1 MTFYKKTDKFGF
13 RKSKV
18 CRSLCGA
25 LLGTVAVVSLATA
38 STEIHADEAT
48 TSPTTVT
55 KVPQPV
61 QADTTALNTS
71 KTHSTQA
78 ITTPVEAKENK
89 VVKSETVQSE
99 SQVMP
104 RDKVVE
110 RPETVKPSV
119 NSDVSQPITNTPPT
133 INEKT
138 VETPNLAQG
147 TKKVAPKV
155 TVTPEVVNQPKQLPK
170 YEQENSEKG
179 NKSTEATKAVTVTKP
194 QGAVAEKATPAVPKP
209 QKVRVIVE
217 FNKESILDYAT
228 EQKKTVA
235 QLNQADVEKK
245 LQSIKQEQD
254 KVLKNI
260 EKSVHF
266 DSSKVK
272 RYDAIIN
279 GVALDIQAQEIEK
292 LKTIADVRRVYVSQE
307 YVQTKPLLSSSGQLI
322 GLPEVWNKSQ
332 YKGEGTVVAVIDSGV
347 DFKHQALKIKEP
359 NRAKYNKTSI
369 EKLIHEK
376 NLKGKF
382 YSEKVPYGYNYYDY
396 NDNLKD
402 SYGVMHGMHV
412 TGIVGANDDNQ
423 KLYGVAPNAQI
434 LAMKVFSDDQQNPTT
449 FTDVWLKALDD
460 AILLKADVVNM
471 SLGTPAGFV
480 HEGKDY
486 PELEVIA
493 RARKAG
499 IVIAVAAGN
508 EGNITDGNTYGVKPL
523 AENYD
528 TALIANPALDDNTLA
543 VASMENLK
551 KHAHVLT
558 YQSGKT
564 KVTEV
569 INLHVAPN
577 ASKTII
583 GLAVDLGAG
592 APSELSKHF
601 DLSGKIAMFEIPEDN
616 KSNGFL
622 EKVQA
627 ITKLKPEAILLYNNA
642 KVKDDLGSQLLVESE
657 AAKFN
662 IARITRSTYN
672 NIKNKSNKIITIL
685 TERQAIDNSLAGQL
699 SSYSSWGPTPD
710 LRLKPEITAP
720 GGHIFSTVEDNQ
732 YADKSGTS
740 MAAPQVAGAAAVLK
754 QYITDKKIPVD
765 NAADFI
771 KLLLMNTAQPIINK
785 QSKDGKTPYFVRQ
798 QGSGAMNLAKALVTT
813 VVATVTGTN
822 DNNADGKLELRELK
836 EKKFKARILLRN
848 FGKTNKTYIISSE
861 AIADPVDEKGFRTQ
875 NSEHLVSKKADTV
888 TRKVTV
894 EAGKTLA
901 VDLDVDYSD
910 AEALTR
916 NNFLEG
922 YLNLKD
928 TEGVADLHLPFL
940 GFYGSWTEQK
950 AIDAF
955 EGISEIGNG
964 DKKRRV
970 QFYVNKE
977 TNKTSST
984 FTTNGMLSLPIYNNT
999 VFFSPNSPFYDKAG
1013 VRIAALRN
1021 MEYVQYSIIDPDTNK
1036 EVRVLGRSHDVRKLY
1051 RLDYRNSFAMM
1062 PDSIWD
1068 GKIKDQIAKG
1078 DKQYIYQIKVQLN
1091 NKGVGGDGVQIYQY
1105 YIKMDNN
1112 KPYLSPKDKTTVEK
1126 LEDRW
1131 KKITFKVQD
1140 TGIGLK
1146 DVYLQ
1151 SVKYVGGGNNNLDLI
1166 TPPGFKKEDK
1176 KVEKPKLDRPPG
1188 IDLPAPTSMRSFDYS
1203 TPPGTKPS
1211 KPKDSLSTPPG
1222 FPDLNTPPDEA
1233 PKDSKKDAIE
1243 DKSGAIKYAKSL
1255 QLSFVDDPIL
1265 ASKVNGK
1272 ILQVESDG
1280 KLVIPRN
1287 ALSANQFDDTSL
1299 KIYRNNNRNKEITI
1313 TTDYFADTKYVN
1325 ITAVDYLSNTTFE
1338 QLATGETVDYH
1349 AIVFSSFAA
1358 IKDKGGKIY
1367 VNDKLQE
1374 TSRIALKDKSV
1385 KIGIELPNDVRHI
1398 DSLSVRRLNEVK
1410 TVDNILK
1417 NDEQDINLSKTY
1429 QLKYN
1434 PTNRRLEFTINNI
1447 NSSSE
1452 IMTTFK
1458 DGKMPELVEQKDVS
1472 LDINDM
1478 DMSKFKTI
1486 RLGRKDS
1493 EFKGQLIAK
1502 TGTVELDMF
1511 FKQSQDP
1518 ASIIKKIYLI

>member
-1 MTFYKKTDKFGF
+1 M
-13 RKSKV
+13 
-18 CRSLCGA
+18 
-25 LLGTVAVVSLATA
+25 
-38 STEIHADEAT
+38 
-48 TSPTTVT
+48 
-55 KVPQPV
+55 
-61 QADTTALNTS
+61 
-71 KTHSTQA
+71 
-78 ITTPVEAKENK
+78 
-89 VVKSETVQSE
+89 
-99 SQVMP
+99 
-104 RDKVVE
+104 
-110 RPETVKPSV
+110 
-119 NSDVSQPITNTPPT
+119 
-133 INEKT
+133 
-138 VETPNLAQG
+138 
-147 TKKVAPKV
+147 
-155 TVTPEVVNQPKQLPK
+155 
-170 YEQENSEKG
+170 
-179 NKSTEATKAVTVTKP
+179 TKP

-217 FNKESILDYAT
+217 FNEESILDYAT

-322 GLPEVWNKSQ
+322 GLPEVWNNSQ

-493 RARKAG
+493 RACKAG

-551 KHAHVLT
+551 KHAHVLKFKDKK
-558 YQSGKT
+558 SGT
-564 KVTEV
+564 EVTEV

-583 GLAVDLGAG
+583 GLAVDLGAE

-601 DLSGKIAMFEIPEDN
+601 DLSGKIAMLEIPEDN

-627 ITKLKPEAILLYNNA
+627 ITKLNPAAILLYNNA

-672 NIKNKSNKIITIL
+672 NIKNNSNKIITIL

-861 AIADPVDEKGFRTQ
+861 VIADPVDEKGFRTQ
-875 NSEHLVSKKADTV
+875 NSEHLVSKKADAV

-894 EAGKTLA
+894 EAGKTLV

-1068 GKIKDQIAKG
+1068 GKIKD
-1078 DKQYIYQIKVQLN
+1078 
-1091 NKGVGGDGVQIYQY
+1091 
-1105 YIKMDNN
+1105 
-1112 KPYLSPKDKTTVEK
+1112 
-1126 LEDRW
+1126 
-1131 KKITFKVQD
+1131 
-1140 TGIGLK
+1140 
-1146 DVYLQ
+1146 
-1151 SVKYVGGGNNNLDLI
+1151 
-1166 TPPGFKKEDK
+1166 
-1176 KVEKPKLDRPPG
+1176 
-1188 IDLPAPTSMRSFDYS
+1188 
-1203 TPPGTKPS
+1203 
-1211 KPKDSLSTPPG
+1211 
-1222 FPDLNTPPDEA
+1222 
-1233 PKDSKKDAIE
+1233 
-1243 DKSGAIKYAKSL
+1243 
-1255 QLSFVDDPIL
+1255 
-1265 ASKVNGK
+1265 
-1272 ILQVESDG
+1272 
-1280 KLVIPRN
+1280 
-1287 ALSANQFDDTSL
+1287 
-1299 KIYRNNNRNKEITI
+1299 
-1313 TTDYFADTKYVN
+1313 
-1325 ITAVDYLSNTTFE
+1325 
-1338 QLATGETVDYH
+1338 
-1349 AIVFSSFAA
+1349 
-1358 IKDKGGKIY
+1358 
-1367 VNDKLQE
+1367 
-1374 TSRIALKDKSV
+1374 
-1385 KIGIELPNDVRHI
+1385 
-1398 DSLSVRRLNEVK
+1398 
-1410 TVDNILK
+1410 
-1417 NDEQDINLSKTY
+1417 
-1429 QLKYN
+1429 
-1434 PTNRRLEFTINNI
+1434 
-1447 NSSSE
+1447 
-1452 IMTTFK
+1452 
-1458 DGKMPELVEQKDVS
+1458 
-1472 LDINDM
+1472 
-1478 DMSKFKTI
+1478 
-1486 RLGRKDS
+1486 
-1493 EFKGQLIAK
+1493 
-1502 TGTVELDMF
+1502 
-1511 FKQSQDP
+1511 
-1518 ASIIKKIYLI
+1518 

>member
-1 MTFYKKTDKFGF
+1 M
-13 RKSKV
+13 
-18 CRSLCGA
+18 
-25 LLGTVAVVSLATA
+25 
-38 STEIHADEAT
+38 
-48 TSPTTVT
+48 
-55 KVPQPV
+55 
-61 QADTTALNTS
+61 
-71 KTHSTQA
+71 
-78 ITTPVEAKENK
+78 
-89 VVKSETVQSE
+89 
-99 SQVMP
+99 
-104 RDKVVE
+104 
-110 RPETVKPSV
+110 
-119 NSDVSQPITNTPPT
+119 
-133 INEKT
+133 
-138 VETPNLAQG
+138 
-147 TKKVAPKV
+147 
-155 TVTPEVVNQPKQLPK
+155 
-170 YEQENSEKG
+170 
-179 NKSTEATKAVTVTKP
+179 
-194 QGAVAEKATPAVPKP
+194 
-209 QKVRVIVE
+209 
-217 FNKESILDYAT
+217 
-228 EQKKTVA
+228 
-235 QLNQADVEKK
+235 
-245 LQSIKQEQD
+245 
-254 KVLKNI
+254 
-260 EKSVHF
+260 
-266 DSSKVK
+266 
-272 RYDAIIN
+272 
-279 GVALDIQAQEIEK
+279 
-292 LKTIADVRRVYVSQE
+292 
-307 YVQTKPLLSSSGQLI
+307 
-322 GLPEVWNKSQ
+322 PEVWNKSQ

-601 DLSGKIAMFEIPEDN
+601 DLSGKIAMLEIPEDN

-875 NSEHLVSKKADTV
+875 
-888 TRKVTV
+888 
-894 EAGKTLA
+894 
-901 VDLDVDYSD
+901 
-910 AEALTR
+910 
-916 NNFLEG
+916 
-922 YLNLKD
+922 
-928 TEGVADLHLPFL
+928 GVADLHLPFL

-1280 KLVIPRN
+1280 KLVFLEMLCQLIN
-1287 ALSANQFDDTSL
+1287 LMTLVL
-1299 KIYRNNNRNKEITI
+1299 K
-1313 TTDYFADTKYVN
+1313 F
-1325 ITAVDYLSNTTFE
+1325 
-1338 QLATGETVDYH
+1338 
-1349 AIVFSSFAA
+1349 IVIIIA
-1358 IKDKGGKIY
+1358 IK
-1367 VNDKLQE
+1367 KL
-1374 TSRIALKDKSV
+1374 
-1385 KIGIELPNDVRHI
+1385 
-1398 DSLSVRRLNEVK
+1398 LSQQIILQIQNMSISQRL
-1410 TVDNILK
+1410 
-1417 NDEQDINLSKTY
+1417 
-1429 QLKYN
+1429 
-1434 PTNRRLEFTINNI
+1434 TI
-1447 NSSSE
+1447 
-1452 IMTTFK
+1452 
-1458 DGKMPELVEQKDVS
+1458 
-1472 LDINDM
+1472 
-1478 DMSKFKTI
+1478 
-1486 RLGRKDS
+1486 
-1493 EFKGQLIAK
+1493 
-1502 TGTVELDMF
+1502 
-1511 FKQSQDP
+1511 
-1518 ASIIKKIYLI
+1518 